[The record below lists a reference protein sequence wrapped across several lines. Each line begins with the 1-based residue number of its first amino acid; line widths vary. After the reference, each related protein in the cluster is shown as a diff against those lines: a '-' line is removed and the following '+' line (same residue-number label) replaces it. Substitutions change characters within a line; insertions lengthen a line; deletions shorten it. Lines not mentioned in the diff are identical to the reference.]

1 VEPVAADSIIKRQYR
16 KLALLLHPDKNK
28 AVGAE
33 AAFKLVSEA
42 FGVLSDKDKRAAHD
56 ARRGLKAE
64 VWQAHTHV
72 SSQAKAHATRTSE
85 ARAGGPHAA
94 TGGMPAPSSLTFWTA
109 CPECHMQYQY
119 LRTYLNFQVQCQKC
133 HKHFEAKEMMSNGSQ
148 RPKWRQST
156 LHEFSGKGQAAPF
169 PPSRQQD
176 CNGSVNTRGN
186 WAKGNGFTGGGVEH
200 VRSSAMP
207 SSAAFSSKVAETVS
221 VVQEAYL
228 KVRRN
233 RVEAEKEAKREK
245 EKEKEKEREMKEIL
259 RQERWKQKKHKEE
272 LKAQEALDRMKVKQQ
287 EVANKGAKGKT
298 SERNGN
304 GSHSHKRKRNSNEE
318 EEEEDEDE
326 YQQED
331 DEYDDQEDSSFSPGG
346 TKSVRIPSGF
356 SLPRRSLRNKR
367 NVAYNVDDS
376 DNEELPQ
383 LKRSRL
389 DAEAEEVVRTHGT
402 HTDLGIKERIGKG
415 KCVSNGDEEDE
426 AFKSSGEAFKSNGC
440 ESAWQASFQVQSKE
454 KCNANDIVKD
464 ESSETAAARE
474 ARRKSSVEGLEEK
487 FRREL
492 NASFRVSGVGANAVK
507 ESGKWEGGITVTE
520 RLAEEFPGQQ

>member
-1 VEPVAADSIIKRQYR
+1 
-16 KLALLLHPDKNK
+16 
-28 AVGAE
+28 
-33 AAFKLVSEA
+33 
-42 FGVLSDKDKRAAHD
+42 
-56 ARRGLKAE
+56 
-64 VWQAHTHV
+64 
-72 SSQAKAHATRTSE
+72 
-85 ARAGGPHAA
+85 
-94 TGGMPAPSSLTFWTA
+94 
-109 CPECHMQYQY
+109 
-119 LRTYLNFQVQCQKC
+119 
-133 HKHFEAKEMMSNGSQ
+133 
-148 RPKWRQST
+148 
-156 LHEFSGKGQAAPF
+156 
-169 PPSRQQD
+169 
-176 CNGSVNTRGN
+176 VNTRGN
-186 WAKGNGFTGGGVEH
+186 WAKGNGFAGGGVEH

-207 SSAAFSSKVAETVS
+207 SSAAFSSKVAETAS

-233 RVEAEKEAKREK
+233 RVEAA
-245 EKEKEKEREMKEIL
+245 KEKEREMKEIL

-304 GSHSHKRKRNSNEE
+304 GSHSHKRKRNNN

-356 SLPRRSLRNKR
+356 SVPRRSLRNKR
-367 NVAYNVDDS
+367 NVTYNVDDS

-389 DAEAEEVVRTHGT
+389 DAEEEEVVRTHGT
-402 HTDLGIKERIGKG
+402 PTDLGIKERIGKG
-415 KCVSNGDEEDE
+415 KCVSNGDEEYE

-440 ESAWQASFQVQSKE
+440 ESAWQGSFQVQSKE

-474 ARRKSSVEGLEEK
+474 ARRKSSVEDLEEK

-492 NASFRVSGVGANAVK
+492 NASFRVSGVGAKAVK
-507 ESGKWEGGITVTE
+507 ESGKWEGRITVTE